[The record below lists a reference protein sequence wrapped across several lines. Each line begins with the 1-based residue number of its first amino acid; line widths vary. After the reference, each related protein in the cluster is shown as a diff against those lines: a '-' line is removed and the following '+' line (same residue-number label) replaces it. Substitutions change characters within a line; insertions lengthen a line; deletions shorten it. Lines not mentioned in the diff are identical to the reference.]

1 MYELNN
7 LIEILTI
14 QYTVTCKSV
23 YKGLCPKLSTDS
35 KLKAC
40 ETSIIY

>member
-23 YKGLCPKLSTDS
+23 YTKGYDLN
-35 KLKAC
+35 
-40 ETSIIY
+40 